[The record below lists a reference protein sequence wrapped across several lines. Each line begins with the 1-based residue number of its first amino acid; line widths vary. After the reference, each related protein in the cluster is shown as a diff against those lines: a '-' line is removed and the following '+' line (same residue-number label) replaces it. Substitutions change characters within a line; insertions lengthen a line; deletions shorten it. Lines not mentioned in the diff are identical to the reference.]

1 MKENKRNCMV
11 FEAPEELSN
20 KAKEYASAQFTSTSA
35 VCRQALNEFLQ
46 QNQLFNEE
54 PDIPSY

>member
-20 KAKEYASAQFTSTSA
+20 KAKEYASAQFASTSA
-35 VCRQALNEFLQ
+35 VCRQALNQFLA
-46 QNQLFNEE
+46 EE
-54 PDIPSY
+54 EVKLPQY